1 MPTKTLSQ
9 QVGFIVPLNPPDSHL
24 LIVSFRP
31 TAPARCLLLCW
42 LCAFKIPVAY
52 DQLSSD
58 ISASAMPDTPP
69 DSNFMPRKEFLR
81 DQPRTA
87 NAFSL
92 MTISGSSFIRMYSF
106 PAALIATLRRLFDQ
120 LSLVTAFRE
129 DVPQG
134 LYEFTLDGKPWSSP
148 KSVNSERLILQ
159 LLTVIYQYG
168 YSFLSTID
176 YGREHDDRLAMAFSK
191 PRSPSPSPRSS
202 SPMGNVSQSSQ
213 DRPVKKIPFAL
224 SFPSATL
231 LRVINPPLHM
241 TPAILQAVR
250 GSWPRGVVSEKK
262 IGDASYE
269 FKLKGYRCKF
279 QSFHE
284 MFSPSKCVDY
294 RVPRGHI
301 RERFPSPYSNTPF
314 FSGYPF
320 FFPSRFSFPVKS
332 LACKRSLD
340 LYWFSPT

>member
-1 MPTKTLSQ
+1 
-9 QVGFIVPLNPPDSHL
+9 
-24 LIVSFRP
+24 
-31 TAPARCLLLCW
+31 
-42 LCAFKIPVAY
+42 
-52 DQLSSD
+52 
-58 ISASAMPDTPP
+58 MPDTLP
-69 DSNFMPRKEFLR
+69 DSIFMPRKEFLR

-106 PAALIATLRRLFDQ
+106 PAALIANLRRLFDQ
-120 LSLVTAFRE
+120 LSLVTSFRE

-148 KSVNSERLILQ
+148 KSVSSERLILQ
-159 LLTVIYQYG
+159 VLAIIYQYG

-191 PRSPSPSPRSS
+191 PTFSSSPRSGI
-202 SPMGNVSQSSQ
+202 PIGNMLQE
-213 DRPVKKIPFAL
+213 IPFAL

-262 IGDASYE
+262 IGNTSYE
-269 FKLKGYRCKF
+269 FKLKGYRCKL
-279 QSFHE
+279 QS
-284 MFSPSKCVDY
+284 
-294 RVPRGHI
+294 
-301 RERFPSPYSNTPF
+301 
-314 FSGYPF
+314 YPISIF
-320 FFPSRFSFPVKS
+320 
-332 LACKRSLD
+332 
-340 LYWFSPT
+340 

>member
-1 MPTKTLSQ
+1 
-9 QVGFIVPLNPPDSHL
+9 
-24 LIVSFRP
+24 
-31 TAPARCLLLCW
+31 
-42 LCAFKIPVAY
+42 
-52 DQLSSD
+52 
-58 ISASAMPDTPP
+58 MPDTLP
-69 DSNFMPRKEFLR
+69 DSMFMPRKEFLR

-87 NAFSL
+87 NGFSL

-106 PAALIATLRRLFDQ
+106 PAALIATLRRLFVQ
-120 LSLVTAFRE
+120 LSLVMAFRE
-129 DVPQG
+129 DVPQE

-159 LLTVIYQYG
+159 VLTIIYQYG
-168 YSFLSTID
+168 YSFRSTID

-191 PRSPSPSPRSS
+191 PRFSPSPQ
-202 SPMGNVSQSSQ
+202 PMENVSRSSQ
-213 DRPVKKIPFAL
+213 DRLVREIPFAL

-279 QSFHE
+279 HSYH
-284 MFSPSKCVDY
+284 D
-294 RVPRGHI
+294 
-301 RERFPSPYSNTPF
+301 T
-314 FSGYPF
+314 
-320 FFPSRFSFPVKS
+320 FSFSK
-332 LACKRSLD
+332 
-340 LYWFSPT
+340 

>member
-1 MPTKTLSQ
+1 
-9 QVGFIVPLNPPDSHL
+9 
-24 LIVSFRP
+24 
-31 TAPARCLLLCW
+31 
-42 LCAFKIPVAY
+42 
-52 DQLSSD
+52 
-58 ISASAMPDTPP
+58 MPDTPP

-106 PAALIATLRRLFDQ
+106 PAALIATLRRIFDQ

-159 LLTVIYQYG
+159 VLTVIYQYG

-191 PRSPSPSPRSS
+191 PRSSSPSPRSG
-202 SPMGNVSQSSQ
+202 SPFGNVSQSSQ
-213 DRPVKKIPFAL
+213 DRSVRKIPFAL

-279 QSFHE
+279 QNHHEWFSFSTSIE
-284 MFSPSKCVDY
+284 Y
-294 RVPRGHI
+294 RVPRRHVC
-301 RERFPSPYSNTPF
+301 ERFPSSYSNTPYF
-314 FSGYPF
+314 PGYPF
-320 FFPSRFSFPVKS
+320 FFPPRFSVPVKPI
-332 LACKRSLD
+332 ARQRSLD
-340 LYWFSPT
+340 LYRFGST